1 MPDENLARAIRP
13 RVRRKILKILCK
25 KKRASVHEIADELNI
40 SESSASKHL
49 KLLYDLGILEY
60 EEKPP
65 EKYYFIN
72 VEHIDELL
80 KVYER
85 VVEQLSAR

>member
-1 MPDENLARAIRP
+1 VPDEDLARAIRP

-25 KKRASVHEIADELNI
+25 RKRASVHEIAKELEI

-49 KLLYDLGILEY
+49 KLLYDLGILNY

-72 VEHIDELL
+72 VEYIDELL
-80 KVYER
+80 SVYEK
-85 VVEQLSAR
+85 VVQQLSK